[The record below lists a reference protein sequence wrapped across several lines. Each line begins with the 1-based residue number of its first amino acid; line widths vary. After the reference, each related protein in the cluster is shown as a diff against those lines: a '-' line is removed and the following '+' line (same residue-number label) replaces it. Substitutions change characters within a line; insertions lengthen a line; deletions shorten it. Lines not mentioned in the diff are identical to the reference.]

1 MYTCVHRSSL
11 EQHNRSSQKNYCARR
26 WVRCLPIVL
35 AIALPSLC
43 QSGDELPP
51 FSPPA
56 AFAVGALAARGHFV
70 QHDGATLYRAICQG
84 CHMPDAR
91 GAQGAG
97 TYPALAANPKLAS
110 AVYPALTVLQ
120 GRRGMPALGDSLSD
134 EQVAEVVNYV
144 RSHFDNHFADSLT
157 ADDVARLRASPSSAS
172 GSP

>member
-1 MYTCVHRSSL
+1 MYTRVHRSSRA
-11 EQHNRSSQKNYCARR
+11 QRNRADQKNRCERR
-26 WVRCLPIVL
+26 WARFLSIIL
-35 AIALPSLC
+35 AVALPSLC
-43 QSGDELPP
+43 QSGDEIPP

-56 AFAVGALAARGHFV
+56 GFAVGALTARGHFV
-70 QHDGATLYRAICQG
+70 QRDGAALYHAICQG

-97 TYPALAANPKLAS
+97 MYPALAANPKLAS
-110 AVYPALTVLQ
+110 AAYPALTVLQ

-134 EQVAEVVNYV
+134 EQIAEVVNYV